1 MALIINDLNKV
12 ENMAAIVLRRIL
24 YLNDGARLSLNFDK
38 KKLKAIRSIAEVNNA
53 KISWIQ
59 LFDQRNLVPEV
70 SSFLFVDDL
79 SVWLWTFMI
88 ITL

>member
-38 KKLKAIRSIAEVNNA
+38 KKLKAIRSIAEINNA
-53 KISWIQ
+53 KIS
-59 LFDQRNLVPEV
+59 
-70 SSFLFVDDL
+70 
-79 SVWLWTFMI
+79 
-88 ITL
+88 